1 MEVVEID
8 GSGRLYIP
16 ASIRRRVPWRRF
28 RIEVEGD
35 RLILIPLK
43 PAVDKY
49 YGIAAPAR
57 FTSPEE
63 IDDAAKVE
71 TEKLLRRRGYTLT
84 SMSCTTTCQLTPSL
98 ASGQGD
104 YIASLGRGNLVTSSL
119 SAWILYVLTRLENIT
134 LILDEV
140 GVALVPLTAEHY
152 GQSRKVRET

>member
-1 MEVVEID
+1 MGKMEVVEID

-71 TEKLLRRRGYTLT
+71 TEKLLR
-84 SMSCTTTCQLTPSL
+84 S
-98 ASGQGD
+98 D
-104 YIASLGRGNLVTSSL
+104 I
-119 SAWILYVLTRLENIT
+119 
-134 LILDEV
+134 
-140 GVALVPLTAEHY
+140 H
-152 GQSRKVRET
+152 

>member
-16 ASIRRRVPWRRF
+16 ASIRRRLPWKRF

-35 RLILIPLK
+35 RLILIPAK

-63 IDDAAKVE
+63 IDDAAAVE
-71 TEKLLRRRGYTLT
+71 TERLLRKDLR
-84 SMSCTTTCQLTPSL
+84 
-98 ASGQGD
+98 
-104 YIASLGRGNLVTSSL
+104 
-119 SAWILYVLTRLENIT
+119 
-134 LILDEV
+134 
-140 GVALVPLTAEHY
+140 
-152 GQSRKVRET
+152 